1 MMSFF
6 KSSLSE
12 TPLLRSLNASTQFR
26 QILKI
31 YCLLLLAVIFSYL
44 ILVLNIFTK
53 TPVLDWQYFN
63 SLSFL
68 VHNIFNHYHKFPLHD
83 PWGLGAT
90 TFYQI
95 RSPGFF
101 PP

>member
-6 KSSLSE
+6 KSSLSD
-12 TPLLRSLNASTQFR
+12 TPLLPGQNTSTQFR
-26 QILKI
+26 QTLKI
-31 YCLLLLAVIFSYL
+31 YGLLLLAVIFSYM

-68 VHNIFNHYHKFPLHD
+68 VHNIFNHYH
-83 PWGLGAT
+83 
-90 TFYQI
+90 
-95 RSPGFF
+95 GFSR
-101 PP
+101 